1 MTTKI
6 IFTLLIVL
14 HSFDGQTQTKRNYFK
29 LTLINNSKFTTICTI
44 LGNDKTDSIL
54 AKQTK
59 TILFDLNKD
68 QISFYLNL
76 RTADLSVGSYQN
88 KLIRI
93 LNTKRAKQ
101 IIITH
106 ENQLKYSLTPSE
118 KTIADYNPRLR
129 TKNFWKLDTVINAN
143 SNDIAAAEIIFLSLC
158 DIDVKVDT
166 IKKYYNLLTP
176 RVKATTYGK
185 RITDYLTARG
195 RLNIGNKIDNF
206 GLPDT
211 TGKTISLNEINSD
224 YILLDFWFSRCAP
237 CIKSFPE
244 LQNLYL
250 KTERKKFE
258 IVGISIDQDS
268 EKELWKNTISKY
280 KLSWPNIN
288 DSKTIVAKK
297 FAIVN
302 YPTKVLIDKNK
313 KIILVDTDNSYE
325 SFYQEIEKLVNS
337 K

>member
-1 MTTKI
+1 MTNKI
-6 IFTLLIVL
+6 IITLFIVL
-14 HSFDGQTQTKRNYFK
+14 HSFAGQAQTKRNYFK
-29 LTLINNSKFTTICTI
+29 LILTNNSIFTTTCTI
-44 LGNDKTDSIL
+44 LGNDKIDSVP

-59 TILFDLNKD
+59 TILFDLSND

-76 RTADLSVGSYQN
+76 WTTDLSARSYQN

-93 LNTKRAKQ
+93 LNTQKTKQ
-101 IIITH
+101 ISITG

-118 KTIADYNPRLR
+118 KAIAGYNPQVR
-129 TKNFWKLDTVINAN
+129 TKNFWKLDTVIKTN

-166 IKKYYNLLTP
+166 IKRYYNLLTP
-176 RVKATTYGK
+176 RIKASAYGK
-185 RITDYLTARG
+185 RIINYLSARS
-195 RLNIGNKIDNF
+195 RLNVGNKIDNF

-211 TGKTISLNEINSD
+211 AGKIINLNDIKSD
-224 YILLDFWFSRCAP
+224 YILLDFWFSRCTP

-244 LQNLYL
+244 LQNLYS

-258 IVGISIDQDS
+258 IVGISVDQAN
-268 EKELWKNTISKY
+268 EKDLWKNAISKY
-280 KLSWPNIN
+280 NLSWLNIN
-288 DSKTIVAKK
+288 DSKALIAKH
-297 FAIVN
+297 FAVVN
-302 YPTKVLIDKNK
+302 YPTKILIDKAK

-325 SFYQEIEKLVNS
+325 SFYHEIEKLVNG